1 MSNSCHSKPPE
12 GIQTDS
18 VRLSAHLARRSNA
31 QELARSRL
39 GLTRFPVVPVCSEL
53 RTLGNYIWPPAPD
66 PQQSFAHFIWVLASC
81 EEKISDWTGQSRKL
95 FGEFLFNLFYCAK

>member
-18 VRLSAHLARRSNA
+18 VRLSAHLARSSNA

-66 PQQSFAHFIWVLASC
+66 PKLPLDLS
-81 EEKISDWTGQSRKL
+81 ISMTRYHRKMP
-95 FGEFLFNLFYCAK
+95 